1 MGFLVIPN
9 TTNLPYR
16 HKHLI
21 GTQREHIG
29 SQFQGELHDNQ
40 FMCQRKKKKDGRWRE
55 FEMPAHNEG
64 ISVLS
69 FIPHEQPL

>member
-16 HKHLI
+16 HKPLI
-21 GTQREHIG
+21 GTQREHTG

-40 FMCQRKKKKDGRWRE
+40 FMCQRKKKDGRWKE